1 VCVLLASACEC
12 LNVTTALTTH
22 CARHEQPVRPDVPDG
37 FRCLLAAVVA
47 VCSSHSLHATHCRSV
62 NGSCTLCRVHPHTFV
77 CVHFF
82 FSLVADTTYAPF
94 ALLLPQMF
102 VDPEL
107 LEELSKDQK
116 EILFHKI
123 REEQVRRH
131 ACLHLV
137 VHA

>member
-1 VCVLLASACEC
+1 VYSLSYSPTYLRVCPLFFHLS
-12 LNVTTALTTH
+12 LTHTPPLH
-22 CARHEQPVRPDVPDG
+22 QP
-37 FRCLLAAVVA
+37 
-47 VCSSHSLHATHCRSV
+47 T
-62 NGSCTLCRVHPHTFV
+62 
-77 CVHFF
+77 
-82 FSLVADTTYAPF
+82 

>member
-1 VCVLLASACEC
+1 VLLLASACE
-12 LNVTTALTTH
+12 VTERHHCTH
-22 CARHEQPVRPDVPDG
+22 CARRAQPVGPDVPDG

-62 NGSCTLCRVHPHTFV
+62 NGSCALCRDHPPTFV

-82 FSLVADTTYAPF
+82 FHLSLTHIRPL

-137 VHA
+137 VYA